1 MFKMLSNSVLFQS
14 SLTDFSDIFKLVDNY
29 YSKIEEFSRE
39 LAAIQNDI
47 DNISYNTGLF
57 LILFVVIDIIM
68 LITIFQYF
76 RRKESYEK
84 VSRISMIIALIIAVP
99 SFIYGYSF
107 YDRPYSKEY
116 SIPPFYSDAK
126 IYAAQVNKIE
136 SHGSKNSKNNKIMDN
151 LSLEQYLDRRN
162 LSIREVGD
170 KVDELRHRGYQVLKR
185 DDTRRG
191 KVLLFVSPPITSF
204 ALVGIWFGLQGF
216 LFTLIICQATSLV
229 IVWIKNPSE
238 EENNER

>member
-1 MFKMLSNSVLFQS
+1 MFNILSNSVLFQS

-57 LILFVVIDIIM
+57 LILFVVIDVII

-84 VSRISMIIALIIAVP
+84 VSRISMIIALIVAIP
-99 SFIYGYSF
+99 CFIYGYSF
-107 YDRPYSKEY
+107 YERPYSKEFL
-116 SIPPFYSDAK
+116 IPPLFSDAK
-126 IYAAQVNKIE
+126 TYAAQVNKIA
-136 SHGSKNSKNNKIMDN
+136 SHGSKNTKNKEMMDN
-151 LSLEQYLDRRN
+151 LSWKQYLDRRN
-162 LSIREVGD
+162 TAIRDVDNKVG
-170 KVDELRHRGYQVLKR
+170 ELKHEGYQVLKR
-185 DDTRRG
+185 DDTRGG
-191 KVLLFVSPPITSF
+191 KIVLFISPPITSF

-216 LFTLIICQATSLV
+216 LFALIICQATSLV

-238 EENNER
+238 EENDEQ